1 MDYGLTVLGRRGVSF
16 INRLGGISI
25 LLLKFLRSLKD
36 IPYSLNLIVQQLY
49 VIGVKS
55 LPLIIVI
62 SVFVGAVSAWQAA
75 YQFKFIGAPLRLLG
89 QAVGKA
95 VVIELAPVLSSLV
108 FAGRVGAGIA
118 AELGTMRVTEQID
131 ALDAMGISPIRYLVM
146 PRVLACLL
154 MVPLLV
160 VFANFIAIMG
170 GLVISV
176 FGVDISPETF
186 LDGFKNSF
194 KITDFLGGLAKAA
207 VFGLLVGLVGCYEGF
222 RARGG
227 AQGVGEATTSSVVI
241 SSVLILV
248 FNFIFAMVLFRL

>member
-1 MDYGLTVLGRRGVSF
+1 
-16 INRLGGISI
+16 
-25 LLLKFLRSLKD
+25 
-36 IPYSLNLIVQQLY
+36 
-49 VIGVKS
+49 
-55 LPLIIVI
+55 
-62 SVFVGAVSAWQAA
+62 
-75 YQFKFIGAPLRLLG
+75 
-89 QAVGKA
+89 
-95 VVIELAPVLSSLV
+95 
-108 FAGRVGAGIA
+108 
-118 AELGTMRVTEQID
+118 MRVTEQID

-160 VFANFIAIMG
+160 VFANFIAIIG
-170 GLVISV
+170 GLMVSIV
-176 FGVDISPETF
+176 GVDISPETF

-194 KITDFLGGLAKAA
+194 KISDFLGGLAKAV

-227 AQGVGEATTSSVVI
+227 AQGVGVATTSSVVI